1 MSKWAKCRKDCQVLV
16 SSCSLFCPEL
26 TQFHEVFRY
35 LWRLPA
41 HSAWVCAP
49 REQYIT
55 PGKEDG
61 SNSVAC
67 IPCSAP
73 LGRNLPIVVRRPLLT
88 QHRRCLA
95 RMWKVCWVKV
105 SWRATC
111 KHAQLFTKLLD
122 FLNVYS
128 QDKVPICLWNLLYC
142 NMHESSFEAT
152 L

>member
-1 MSKWAKCRKDCQVLV
+1 MFIGFLGFIESSCPFLSCFRKRLHCPAPNVLLV
-16 SSCSLFCPEL
+16 WHVQMGKVSQRLQSSSCSLFCPEL

-41 HSAWVCAP
+41 HSAWVCTP

-95 RMWKVCWVKV
+95 RM
-105 SWRATC
+105 
-111 KHAQLFTKLLD
+111 
-122 FLNVYS
+122 
-128 QDKVPICLWNLLYC
+128 
-142 NMHESSFEAT
+142 
-152 L
+152 